1 MSHVFSRGADLPRA
15 VAAEGCWI
23 TDPAG
28 RHYLDA
34 AGGAIVNGIGHGRR
48 EVIEAIS
55 TQLSAVD
62 YVHPTAFST
71 DVGEE
76 YAHELATVVPVD
88 DPRVY
93 PVSGGS
99 EATETALKLVR
110 AYHLSRGES
119 ARTAV
124 IGRLGSYHGNTLGA
138 LDISGRHSLRAA
150 YLPWLGRF
158 ESGPW
163 VHEYRC
169 PNPRHPDRC
178 GGWHATQLESMIER
192 IGPERVAAFVGEA
205 VGGASLG
212 AAVPADDYW
221 PAIAEVCRRHGVLLV
236 VDEVMSGFG
245 RTGRWFAVDHWG
257 VRPDVMVCAKGASSG
272 YWPLGLCI
280 ARAGVAETAMGAFTH
295 GFTYS
300 HHPAGAAA
308 GLAVLRILR
317 EEGLVGRAAV
327 TGRKLLEALATI
339 DSPLIGD
346 VRGRGM
352 MLGVE
357 LVEDVDERRPFPRT
371 ARLAE
376 RVRAAAFAA
385 GLLTYPVTGCADG
398 IEGDGL
404 MMGPPLIL
412 NDSECDQLISRLRTA
427 LAAV

>member
-1 MSHVFSRGADLPRA
+1 MSHVFARGADLPRA

-23 TDPAG
+23 TDDG
-28 RHYLDA
+28 GHSYLDA

-55 TQLSAVD
+55 AQLATVD
-62 YVHPTAFST
+62 YVHPTAFSSA
-71 DVGEE
+71 VGEE

-99 EATETALKLVR
+99 EATETALKLAR
-110 AYHLSRGES
+110 AFHLSRGES
-119 ARTAV
+119 SRTVV

-169 PNPRHPDRC
+169 PNPHHPDRC
-178 GGWHATQLESMIER
+178 GGWHADQLESMIER
-192 IGPERVAAFVGEA
+192 IGPARVAAFVGEA

-212 AAVPADDYW
+212 AAVPAPDYW
-221 PAIAEVCRRHGVLLV
+221 PAIADVCRRHGVLLI

-245 RTGRWFAVDHWG
+245 RTGRWFGIDHWG
-257 VRPDVMVCAKGASSG
+257 VRPDVIVCAKGASSG

-280 ARAGVAETAMGAFTH
+280 ARAGVAETAMGLFTH

-317 EEGLVGRAAV
+317 EEGLVERSAA
-327 TGRKLLEALATI
+327 TGRLLLDALASI
-339 DSPLIGD
+339 ESPLIGD
-346 VRGRGM
+346 VRGLGM
-352 MLGVE
+352 MLGIE
-357 LVEDVDERRPFPRT
+357 FVEDIAERRPFPRT

-376 RVRAAAFAA
+376 RVRAAAFGA

-404 MMGPPLIL
+404 MMGPPLVL
-412 NDSECDQLISRLRTA
+412 SDSECDQLITRLRTA
-427 LAAV
+427 LARV